1 MRPLRIAITVDP
13 ELPVPPVKYGGIERV
28 VSLLVRGLVAEGHH
42 VTLFAHPDSKVPCE
56 LMPYAGSRSDR
67 WADTVKNSTQ
77 ITGAVANGRHDVI
90 HSFGR
95 LAYLLPL
102 MPLPIPKLMSY
113 QRDIS
118 SRSIT
123 WAQRLSAGTLQFAA
137 CSRKMMEHVQH
148 LGRWHVV
155 YNAVGAD
162 QYDFRSRVEPDAPLV
177 FLGRV
182 EWIKGPHLAIEVAKR
197 IGRRLIIA
205 GNVPEHRGHREYFEK
220 EILPHVDGDFIS
232 YTGPVDDDQ
241 KNELLGQ
248 AAALLMPVLWEE
260 PFGIVMAEALA
271 CGTPVIGLRKG
282 AVPEVVRN
290 GVNGFVCEDAG
301 QMVSA
306 AARWR
311 EIDRAACRRSMEEQF
326 SDTVMVT
333 EYLRIYAA
341 MLTPSLRAA

>member
-1 MRPLRIAITVDP
+1 MRQLRIAITVDP
-13 ELPVPPVKYGGIERV
+13 ELPVPPLKYGGIERV
-28 VSLLVRGLVAEGHH
+28 VSLLVRGLVAEGHR

-56 LMPYAGSRSDR
+56 LLPYAGSHSNG
-67 WADTVKNSTQ
+67 WADTMKNSAQ
-77 ITGAVANGRHDVI
+77 ITGAVARGRHDLV

-118 SRSIT
+118 PRSIT
-123 WAQRLSAGTLQFAA
+123 WAQRLSGGTLQFAA
-137 CSRKMMEHVQH
+137 CSRKMMQHVQH
-148 LGRWHVV
+148 LGRWHVA
-155 YNAVGAD
+155 YNAVDSD
-162 QYDFRSRVEPDAPLV
+162 QYEFRSRVEPDAPLV

-182 EWIKGPHLAIEVAKR
+182 DWIKGPHLAIEVAKR

-205 GNVPEHRGHREYFEK
+205 GNVPEHHKHREYFEK
-220 EILPHVDGDFIS
+220 EILPHVDGDFIR
-232 YTGPVDDDQ
+232 YAGPVDDGQ

-271 CGTPVIGLRKG
+271 CGTPVIGLRRG
-282 AVPEVVRN
+282 AIPEVVSN
-290 GVNGFVCEDAG
+290 GINGFVCEDVG

-306 AARWR
+306 VARWG
-311 EIDRAACRRSMEEQF
+311 EIDRSACRRSMEDRF
-326 SDTVMVT
+326 SNTSLVA
-333 EYLRIYAA
+333 EYLRIYTT
-341 MLTPSLRAA
+341 MLASSRRAA